1 MKCMADS
8 KKGTLVQQISES
20 ARAVEKLARQAVR
33 LYADEVE
40 AIVTMEST
48 DSQRIERC
56 LDGMLGFCFDSE
68 MLALYKRLCHYYFE
82 IDPESTTSYVNIY
95 RDMWDEQT

>member
-1 MKCMADS
+1 MKCKAGSEKDN
-8 KKGTLVQQISES
+8 LVQQISES
-20 ARAVEKLARQAVR
+20 ARAVEKLAHQAVR

-40 AIVTMEST
+40 AIITMEST

-68 MLALYKRLCHYYFE
+68 MLAPHKRLCRYHSE
-82 IDPESTTSYVNIY
+82 IDPESTASYVNAY
-95 RDMWDEQT
+95 HHMWDERQ